1 MKVLVLGDSCIDKF
15 IYGDINRICPEAP
28 VPVFKPLYYTHNKG
42 MASNVAHNF
51 RALGVKA
58 TLITNKNQITKTR
71 YIDHKSGQMVI
82 RVDDEDGCD
91 PFEEI
96 LPDLSLYDAVV
107 ISDYDK
113 GFLTQAYLEDFDKKL
128 VLPIFLDSKKKLGDW
143 CEDFSFVKINEHER
157 QQNENNYSF
166 SNAIITKGG
175 EGATYKGVDY
185 PVEERVKVSNTAGA
199 GDTFLAGLVF
209 EYLKNQDI
217 ISAIRF
223 ANRCASKVVQQR
235 GVTTV

>member
-113 GFLTQAYLEDFDKKL
+113 GILTQAYLEDFDKKL
-128 VLPIFLDSKKKLGDW
+128 VLPIFLDSKK
-143 CEDFSFVKINEHER
+143 N
-157 QQNENNYSF
+157 
-166 SNAIITKGG
+166 
-175 EGATYKGVDY
+175 
-185 PVEERVKVSNTAGA
+185 
-199 GDTFLAGLVF
+199 
-209 EYLKNQDI
+209 
-217 ISAIRF
+217 
-223 ANRCASKVVQQR
+223 
-235 GVTTV
+235 